1 MNRCWPWP
9 CAAWIEA
16 LRTATS
22 TNVLSCIVSFRW
34 GREGWVTI
42 RCSTRPVYSP
52 ARHSDYSGGV
62 AQGTIGGCDIP
73 ELRFCWV
80 HSLDAYRVNG
90 DWLATSVGDRFCTFW
105 LPVGRVSNATSAGT
119 TPQCLS
125 GHVMFRF
132 NFRLFVSTPGSQV
145 CATRRVLA
153 VLCRPELH
161 CTYLGHLHGRCT
173 RFMITRIIGTSLCVH
188 FEPGCGWAN
197 RILLDRKP
205 PRTYFRLRYMVL
217 PPHRNPT

>member
-1 MNRCWPWP
+1 MNRCWLWP

-16 LRTATS
+16 LRTATN

-52 ARHSDYSGGV
+52 VRHSEYSGGV
-62 AQGTIGGCDIP
+62 ARGTIGGCDIP
-73 ELRFCWV
+73 ELRFCGV

-90 DWLATSVGDRFCTFW
+90 DRPATSVGDRFCTFW
-105 LPVGRVSNATSAGT
+105 LPVGRVFNATSAGT

-132 NFRLFVSTPGSQV
+132 NFRLFVSTPGKSSMYHSTGAHCVMQ
-145 CATRRVLA
+145 TRAPFYVLGASPWTLHEIYNYSHKLGSLYASILNRA
-153 VLCRPELH
+153 VDGQIEYC
-161 CTYLGHLHGRCT
+161 
-173 RFMITRIIGTSLCVH
+173 
-188 FEPGCGWAN
+188 
-197 RILLDRKP
+197 
-205 PRTYFRLRYMVL
+205 
-217 PPHRNPT
+217 